1 MHLDAALFEQKGLSQ
16 NIASKFVSKS
26 NSEGEQNNLRF
37 RTEPLLKRP
46 KSMEFPYEWVRIE
59 ILNDFV
65 SVGVSLFLQGMQ
77 KDTPTRKE
85 L

>member
-1 MHLDAALFEQKGLSQ
+1 
-16 NIASKFVSKS
+16 
-26 NSEGEQNNLRF
+26 
-37 RTEPLLKRP
+37 
-46 KSMEFPYEWVRIE
+46 MEFPYEWVRIE